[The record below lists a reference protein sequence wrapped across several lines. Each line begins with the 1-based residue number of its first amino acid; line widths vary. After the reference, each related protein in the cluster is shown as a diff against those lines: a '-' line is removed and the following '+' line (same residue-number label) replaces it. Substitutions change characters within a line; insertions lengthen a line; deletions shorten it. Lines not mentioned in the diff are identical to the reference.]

1 MRTWIV
7 FALLLTGLGMAE
19 ERKATFAGG
28 CYWCTEA
35 YFEELQGVSKV
46 TAGFIGGNDDN
57 PSYEELA
64 SGVLGHAEAVEI
76 VYDPEQITYSELLEV
91 HFETHDPTSVDRQGE
106 DVGPQYRS
114 GVYYH
119 DEEQKRSIE
128 EILQALRDEKV
139 YDEPIVTEIA
149 PAGVFYPAKE
159 SHQDYYGRQADQ
171 QYCDLIITPKVEK
184 FRKIFADKLKPQD

>member
-1 MRTWIV
+1 MRSWIV
-7 FALLLTGLGMAE
+7 FLLLMSAFCMAE

-35 YFEELQGVSKV
+35 YFEELQGVTKV
-46 TAGFIGGNDDN
+46 TAGFIGGKDDN
-57 PSYEELA
+57 PSYEELS

-76 VYDPEQITYSELLEV
+76 LFDPEQITYAELLEV
-91 HFETHDPTSVDRQGE
+91 HFQTHDPTTVDRQGD

-128 EILQALRDEKV
+128 DILQALVEEKI
-139 YDEPIVTEIA
+139 YERPIVTEIA

-159 SHQDYYGRQADQ
+159 SHQDYYSRQADQ
-171 QYCDLIITPKVEK
+171 QYCELVITPKVEK
-184 FRKIFADKLKPQD
+184 FRKVFADKLKRQD